1 MMQKLSNTNY
11 AHNDSCPQ
19 QRAITLEK
27 MGKRMNKGIAMAFVG
42 SKRSGHYEYEKSKEK
57 SHQCV
62 SY

>member
-1 MMQKLSNTNY
+1 MYKLSDTNY

-27 MGKRMNKGIAMAFVG
+27 MGKRMNNGIAMAFVG
-42 SKRSGHYEYEKSKEK
+42 SKRGSHYGYEKTKEK
-57 SHQCV
+57 SHRCV